1 MQQKF
6 SRLSVLTFWRL
17 FTLRHARMEWLQ
29 TLLLLLILG
38 LGVGTFLSIRIANRA
53 AMEGFQLFTETLRGS
68 SDWIIESRGDG
79 IPVEMLPRVRAILGN
94 LPSDLYP
101 VIEETLEFSGQ
112 KDGPSDRPP
121 LRLIAL
127 DLVQIRELTDGAEWD
142 ADNEFW
148 DILNDAS
155 HILLGTD
162 VANYWK
168 DSPIGRELEF
178 IKGGEL
184 AKFTIK
190 GILPEQQEDGR
201 PVPANLALVD
211 IGSLLKRFP
220 EKQLDRI
227 EVVIPP
233 GIERNRF
240 VEQAGAILK
249 AELGDTFAVS
259 APQAKAVAAKGMTA
273 AFRLNLTVLS
283 LIALLVGIYLIAQT
297 LDATVSR
304 RRKEIA
310 TLRSLGMSPR
320 SIYKLWLS
328 EALLYGIFASIMGL
342 FCGLVLSTLTVDAV
356 TTTVRT
362 LYRDTVGGAAE
373 LAKSDVVIAFL
384 LGISGSLVAAWL
396 PAKDAASTPPAQF
409 LRIGNRIPPFP
420 IFNHPWVGLAAILMG
435 TLLLLVPPW
444 RQSFNMLIPVGGYAS
459 AFLWLVGG
467 TLLVVQ
473 LLKAIGVLITK
484 LNPDSAISRLAGGRL
499 QNPTSRHQLAL
510 AGFYVAIGM
519 ASSIS
524 FLLSS
529 FENTVTAW
537 LKHRLQADV
546 FISSVGFQGSDNDE
560 RMPGHLLD
568 AIESDPAVAQM
579 DRFRL
584 IETAINGN
592 PTGLGGMRFDLIG
605 TLQDLLWI
613 EPPRPSAKPQP
624 GEIVG
629 YANENL
635 VRRASLEVGD
645 TVQVETPQGIRSVS
659 IAGIH
664 ADYARDNGLLII
676 DLPILEDLFQTNSYD
691 TASVFLHP
699 NQSTLRFR
707 NKIRQQFPGLSI
719 RDNPELME
727 AALDIFDQT
736 FAVTKALQLIGIT
749 VAISGLVL
757 GLISLLR
764 ESDRE
769 LSLQVTLGMS
779 RRECAKASALEGLGI
794 AFCGVMGG
802 IILSFALGNVMIH
815 VINKQSFGW
824 TLQSDYPVNATLILT
839 TAVLI
844 LSYGISYLT
853 GSVYLRKWKP
863 QPF

>member
-1 MQQKF
+1 MQHQY

-17 FTLRHARMEWLQ
+17 FTLRHARAEWLQ

-53 AMEGFQLFTETLRGS
+53 AMEGFQLFTEALRGS

-94 LPSDLYP
+94 LQVDLYP
-101 VIEETLEFSGQ
+101 VIEGTLEFTSEN
-112 KDGPSDRPP
+112 DSTNDRPP
-121 LRLIAL
+121 LRIFAL
-127 DLVQIRELTDGAEWD
+127 DLVQLRELTDGAKWD
-142 ADNEFW
+142 INNEFW
-148 DILNDAS
+148 DILNDPS
-155 HILLGTD
+155 HILIGSD

-168 DSPIGRELEF
+168 DSPIGRKTEF

-184 AKFTIK
+184 AQFTIK

-201 PVPANLALVD
+201 PVPPNVALVD
-211 IGSLLKRFP
+211 IGSFLKRFP
-220 EKQLDRI
+220 DRELERI
-227 EVVIPP
+227 EVVVPP
-233 GIERNRF
+233 GSERNKI

-249 AELGDTFAVS
+249 AEFGETYAVS
-259 APQAKAVAAKGMTA
+259 APEAKAVAAKGMTA

-283 LIALLVGIYLIAQT
+283 LIALLVGMYLIAQT

-310 TLRSLGMSPR
+310 TLRSLGISPR
-320 SIYKLWLS
+320 FIYKLWLS
-328 EALLYGIFASIMGL
+328 EALLYGLVAAIMGL
-342 FCGLVLSTLTVDAV
+342 ICGLFLSTLTVDAV

-362 LYRDTVGGAAE
+362 LYRDSVGGAAE
-373 LAKSDVVIAFL
+373 LAKSDVIIAFF
-384 LGISGSLVAAWL
+384 LGICGSLIAAWL

-420 IFNHPWVGLAAILMG
+420 IFNHPWAGLAAILMG
-435 TLLLLVPPW
+435 MLLLLVPPW

-473 LLKAIGVLITK
+473 LLKATGILITK
-484 LNPDSAISRLAGGRL
+484 LNPDSAIIRLAGGRL

-546 FISSVGFQGSDNDE
+546 FISSVGFQGSDHDE

-584 IETAINGN
+584 IETAINGY
-592 PTGLGGMRFDLIG
+592 PTGLGGMRFDLMG
-605 TLQDLLWI
+605 TFQDLLWI
-613 EPPRPSAKPQP
+613 EPPKPTAKAEP
-624 GEIVG
+624 GEIIG

-635 VRRASLEVGD
+635 VRRASLKVGD
-645 TVQVETPQGIRSVS
+645 TVHVETPQGSKTVT

-699 NQSTLRFR
+699 SQPTLRFR

-719 RDNPELME
+719 RDNPELMQT
-727 AALDIFDQT
+727 ALEIFDQT

-757 GLISLLR
+757 SLISLLR

-779 RRECAKASALEGLGI
+779 RRECAHASALEGVGI

-839 TAVLI
+839 LAILI